1 MPNRIPEPPMPEKLR
16 HYSSDTREDTKKA
29 LDTLITESLE
39 KAHRLNKNKK
49 LRVKSAASRQY
60 VRHLTR
66 LSASTSLRKRLLGYF
81 PLPNCGVI

>member
-16 HYSSDTREDTKKA
+16 HYSSDTREDT
-29 LDTLITESLE
+29 
-39 KAHRLNKNKK
+39 KK